1 MALKPTTWH
10 PYNCQCV
17 IEYMADPDVPAMPVT
32 YSRHIQVCA
41 AHATLTGNFR
51 RWEAAVDESISQGT
65 AMAAIQELLG
75 ESTTMVVSQDPTY
88 VGNGRVIRISVLGAT
103 PQQLAQVRAAIAP
116 KLAAGKVIIS

>member
-51 RWEAAVDESISQGT
+51 RWEAAVDESISQGA

-75 ESTTMVVSQDPTY
+75 DLPVVVTQDPTY
-88 VGNGRVIRISVLGAT
+88 IGNGRVIRISVLGAT
-103 PQQLAQVRAAIAP
+103 PVQLASVRAAIAP
-116 KLAAGKVIIS
+116 KLAAGKVIIG